1 MDERYSRI
9 SSTEYFKNLQDI
21 LASFNQKINIK
32 IRINFNKMNK
42 TSSTCVRCQNPSWHN
57 AYKYCHLFTMS
68 TSLNSI
74 FYPVVT

>member
-42 TSSTCVRCQNPSWHN
+42 TSSTCVRCQNPS
-57 AYKYCHLFTMS
+57 
-68 TSLNSI
+68 
-74 FYPVVT
+74 